1 MNFIFLYFRKKKMSE
16 IVYAAGEGPSVQRKP
31 SNLDSPVQDK
41 KPIKMSRA
49 KTWSQDVEEIWRFQ
63 EAGYRDQSEYEAFNP
78 NQEVGD
84 SYYMN
89 HVMRGNNSFFR

>member
-1 MNFIFLYFRKKKMSE
+1 MSE
-16 IVYAAGEGPSVQRKP
+16 IVYAAGEGPTVQRKP

-78 NQEVGD
+78 NQEVGIWLIWLVEMTHFSD
-84 SYYMN
+84 
-89 HVMRGNNSFFR
+89 NSMGKWEYKENAA

>member
-1 MNFIFLYFRKKKMSE
+1 MSE
-16 IVYAAGEGPSVQRKP
+16 IVYAAGEGPSVERKP

-84 SYYMN
+84 SYYMI
-89 HVMRGNNSFFR
+89 HMMRGNDSFFR